1 MQLKVMPLC
10 LGMGIGMVVM
20 KMVCNKTMSC
30 QNQETFEVNDECC
43 VKHSNDKM
51 MSKAKEKIDQVISEI
66 EKLEMGDVKVKTKE
80 ALGQIKSKILSI
92 HL

>member
-20 KMVCNKTMSC
+20 KMVCNKTMEC
-30 QNQETFEVNDECC
+30 QSQDSFQENTECC
-43 VKHSNDKM
+43 HKHSNEKII
-51 MSKAKEKIDQVISEI
+51 SKAKEKIDQVVSEI

-80 ALGQIKSKILSI
+80 ALEQIKTKILSI

>member
-20 KMVCNKTMSC
+20 KMVCTRSNEC
-30 QNQETFEVNDECC
+30 QNQNTFEENHECC
-43 VKHSNDKM
+43 NKHSNEKIM
-51 MSKAKEKIDQVISEI
+51 TKAKEKIDQVVSEI
-66 EKLEMGDVKVKTKE
+66 EKLEMGDVKVKTNE

-92 HL
+92 RL

>member
-20 KMVCNKTMSC
+20 KMVCNRTIEC
-30 QNQETFEVNDECC
+30 QTDDSFQETKGCC
-43 VKHSNDKM
+43 NKHSNETIM
-51 MSKAKEKIDQVISEI
+51 TKAKEKIDQVISDI
-66 EKLEMGDVKVKTKE
+66 EKLEMSDVKAKTKE